1 MTSPIL
7 SWSIVLQ
14 LAIVG
19 FALLLGLLA
28 LISIFSKS
36 APLQVNQADDT
47 PPGSLGWPLV
57 GKTLE
62 YLKPHKSNST
72 GQFLQEH
79 CSRYGR
85 VFKSHLFGNPTIV
98 SCDLELNTFI
108 LQNEGKLFASSYPKS
123 VQSIL
128 GKLSMLLVSGEQHR
142 KIRSTAVS
150 HIGTS
155 KSRPD
160 FLRYIDKLSSSLMES
175 WKERK
180 RVPFFKEAKEF
191 TLHVMLKNLLDME
204 PGDPIAP
211 RILQDFLTFMEGFVS
226 LPLYIPG
233 SPYAK
238 AVKARTRISSTLR
251 VIINERK
258 TRKEGYSRGDFLDE
272 ILQKGH
278 LDDEEEVSI
287 VLDLL
292 LAGYETTSGLIA
304 LVVYF
309 LAQAPKALQQLKDE
323 HRKLRGNKADGE
335 LLDFEDYKQME
346 FTMNVINE
354 ALRCGNLVKFVH
366 RRALKD
372 VKFREYVIPAGW
384 KVLPVISA
392 PHLDPVLHQHPSVFN
407 PWRWED
413 EATSKKFAPFGGGLR
428 LCPGS
433 DLAKLETAF
442 FLHHFVL
449 TYSWKIKEDEC
460 PVSHPYLEFK
470 RGLLLEIEP
479 L

>member
-180 RVPFFKEAKEF
+180 RVPFFKEAKE
-191 TLHVMLKNLLDME
+191 
-204 PGDPIAP
+204 
-211 RILQDFLTFMEGFVS
+211 
-226 LPLYIPG
+226 
-233 SPYAK
+233 
-238 AVKARTRISSTLR
+238 ARTRISSTLR

-272 ILQKGH
+272 FLQKGH

-346 FTMNVINE
+346 FTMTVINE